1 MIEIFV
7 IKAESGSKNVQ
18 KCQKVGRKMC
28 KNVKKLVEKCAKMSK
43 KWVEKCVWHD
53 ILLVNPKVNKHE
65 KIRTKEIGR
74 MEK

>member
-1 MIEIFV
+1 MTEIFV
-7 IKAESGSKNVQ
+7 IKVESGSKNVQ

-28 KNVKKLVEKCAKMSK
+28 KNVKKLVEKC
-43 KWVEKCVWHD
+43 VWHD

-65 KIRTKEIGR
+65 KIRAKEIGR